1 MAAASA
7 RIAAVA
13 AGLSAALV
21 VAMAGTAIAFE
32 ELDCSDFAYQED
44 AQKLL
49 DQDKSDPHRLDG
61 GPDGPADGVACES
74 LPRRA
79 DTTSTSDNVD
89 DTSTTTPANRQPNTT
104 PSEVSDTDESNVG
117 GVAESGTTRPTTPSS
132 STSPTTI
139 EAPAVDRDCPG
150 FATQADAQV
159 AFASAPGDP
168 ERLDAD
174 NDGIA
179 CEDHFA
185 TEGNQV
191 AVVPVG
197 GVATEG
203 TPTL

>member
-1 MAAASA
+1 MAVST

-13 AGLSAALV
+13 AALSAAIV

-32 ELDCSDFAYQED
+32 DVGCSDFAYQED

-49 DQDKSDPHRLDG
+49 DQDKSDPHGLDG

-79 DTTSTSDNVD
+79 DTTSTSDVVD
-89 DTSTTTPANRQPNTT
+89 DTSTTTPTNLRPNTT
-104 PSEVSDTDESNVG
+104 PSDVPDVDESDVG
-117 GVAESGTTRPTTPSS
+117 AVAESGTATPTTPSS
-132 STSPTTI
+132 STSPTTV
-139 EAPAVDRDCPG
+139 EAPAVDRDCPD

-159 AFASAPGDP
+159 AFVSAPGDP

-179 CEDHFA
+179 CEDQFG

-197 GVATEG
+197 GVATGG
-203 TPTL
+203 TPKL